1 MMLIIGSITILGIL
15 TGVFML
21 QRDNKIKGIMQIV
34 LSVICPVLTWL
45 FCSLKETH
53 AFGGT
58 DWQFIVHTATVDAS
72 PLPWIILLMFVIEIV
87 AIIKYILL
95 RRDKNGSSYSA

>member
-1 MMLIIGSITILGIL
+1 MMFIIGLVTVLGIL
-15 TGVFML
+15 TGVFVL
-21 QRDNKIKGIMQIV
+21 LRDNKSKGIMQI
-34 LSVICPVLTWL
+34 LLAVICPVLTWL
-45 FCSLKETH
+45 LCSLKESH

-58 DWQFIVHTATVDAS
+58 DWQFIVHTATVDVS

-87 AIIKYILL
+87 DIIKYILL

>member
-1 MMLIIGSITILGIL
+1 MLL
-15 TGVFML
+15 
-21 QRDNKIKGIMQIV
+21 RDNKSKGIMQI
-34 LSVICPVLTWL
+34 LLAVICPVLTWL
-45 FCSLKETH
+45 LCSLKETH

-58 DWQFIVHTATVDAS
+58 DWQFIVHTATVDVS

-87 AIIKYILL
+87 DIIKYILL

>member
-21 QRDNKIKGIMQIV
+21 QRDNKIKGIMQI
-34 LSVICPVLTWL
+34 LLAVICPVLTWL
-45 FCSLKETH
+45 LCSLKETH

-58 DWQFIVHTATVDAS
+58 DWQFLVHTATIDVS
-72 PLPWIILLMFVIEIV
+72 PLPWIVLFMFVIEIV
-87 AIIKYILL
+87 TIVKFTLL

>member
-1 MMLIIGSITILGIL
+1 MMFVIGFITILGIL

-21 QRDNKIKGIMQIV
+21 LRGNKIKGIMQIV
-34 LSVICPVLTWL
+34 LAVICPVLVWL
-45 FCSLKETH
+45 LCSLKGTH
-53 AFGGT
+53 TFGGT
-58 DWQFIVHTATVDAS
+58 DWQFLVHTATIDAS
-72 PLPWIILLMFVIEIV
+72 PLPWIILFMFIIEIV

>member
-1 MMLIIGSITILGIL
+1 MILIICLITILGIIA
-15 TGVFML
+15 GVVML
-21 QRDNKIKGIMQIV
+21 LRDNKIKGIIQIV

-45 FCSLKETH
+45 LCSLKETH

-58 DWQFIVHTATVDAS
+58 DWQFLVHTATIDAN
-72 PLPWIILLMFVIEIV
+72 PLPWIILFMFIIEII

>member
-21 QRDNKIKGIMQIV
+21 QRDNKSKGIMQI
-34 LSVICPVLTWL
+34 LLAVICPVFTWL
-45 FCSLKETH
+45 LCSLKETH

-58 DWQFIVHTATVDAS
+58 DWQFLVHTATIDVS
-72 PLPWIILLMFVIEIV
+72 PLPWIVLFMVVIEIV
-87 AIIKYILL
+87 TIVKFTLL

>member
-1 MMLIIGSITILGIL
+1 MMFIIGLVTVLGIL
-15 TGVFML
+15 TGVFVL
-21 QRDNKIKGIMQIV
+21 LRDNKSKGIMQI
-34 LSVICPVLTWL
+34 LLAVICPVLTWL
-45 FCSLKETH
+45 LCSLKETH

-58 DWQFIVHTATVDAS
+58 DWQFIVHTATVDVS

-87 AIIKYILL
+87 DIIKYILL